1 MTKRTLP
8 ESGAAGVEI
17 ATPGTFILSSSA
29 ASGTKIVPL
38 QSESQRTRGVFPRAR
53 NAALTAFLA
62 AAFPLSEAMIPS
74 RGRHDLA
81 SVVGRVITAGD
92 EIILQDVIGDE
103 DMALVII
110 PTRQTL
116 WLSDYLVPILP
127 PRRSFISSFGVP
139 DESE

>member
-17 ATPGTFILSSSA
+17 AAPGAFILLSGA
-29 ASGTKIVPL
+29 ASGTQIVPM

-53 NAALTAFLA
+53 SAALTAFLA
-62 AAFPLSEAMIPS
+62 TALPLSEAMIPS
-74 RGRHDLA
+74 RGRRDLA
-81 SVVGRVITAGD
+81 TVVGRVITAGD

-103 DMALVII
+103 DMALVVI

-116 WLSDYLVPILP
+116 WLADYLVPILP
-127 PRRSFISSFGVP
+127 PRRSFISFFGAP